1 MSRNA
6 RIEVEALIDTG
17 CFLMTVVSVVWPPAT
32 SLELANLGHTSRGHN
47 ATSILCWHKHNSI
60 LKSTETNVNSV
71 LIQPE
76 NALTELRAMIGSDN
90 RTKFG
95 RQPFAKCNHPQKP
108 RMTWIDKIDSFR
120 AT

>member
-1 MSRNA
+1 
-6 RIEVEALIDTG
+6 
-17 CFLMTVVSVVWPPAT
+17 MTVVSVVWPPAT

-47 ATSILCWHKHNSI
+47 SI
-60 LKSTETNVNSV
+60 LKSTETNVNSA

-95 RQPFAKCNHPQKP
+95 RQPFAKCNRPF
-108 RMTWIDKIDSFR
+108 IILVCAVELD
-120 AT
+120 